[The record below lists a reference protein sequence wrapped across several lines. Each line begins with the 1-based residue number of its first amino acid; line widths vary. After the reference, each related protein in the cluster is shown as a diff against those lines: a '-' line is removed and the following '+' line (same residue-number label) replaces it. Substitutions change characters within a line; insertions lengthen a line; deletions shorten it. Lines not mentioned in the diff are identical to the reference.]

1 MAQFNQKIKEATNK
15 LKQVES
21 LVHDLYLG
29 RMGLIT
35 KERICMVST
44 AVNEAI
50 KALISIETAA
60 KSRADLQERS

>member
-1 MAQFNQKIKEATNK
+1 MAQFNQKVKETINN

-21 LVHDLYLG
+21 LVQDLYLG

-50 KALISIETAA
+50 EALISIEAMA
-60 KSRADLQERS
+60 KSRTNLQE